1 MYVETEEEE
10 VSDVAKIIKKTCK
23 YLWMIIELVLSSFEV
38 KNTEKKIIIK
48 KKLTTRRSFLKN
60 FTSFL
65 DFFSKL
71 FPILSVQN
79 YPNSLSNKVY

>member
-38 KNTEKKIIIK
+38 KKIQRKK
-48 KKLTTRRSFLKN
+48 N
-60 FTSFL
+60 
-65 DFFSKL
+65 
-71 FPILSVQN
+71 N
-79 YPNSLSNKVY
+79 